1 MGKRLFSLGDCGC
14 SDLTANCTGN
24 ICADLVGVVEKW
36 VWSSTHL
43 DISNAYQVDLTSG
56 KMRAMGHNY
65 MSTYDYSFIFCYYF
79 LCL

>member
-1 MGKRLFSLGDCGC
+1 MGKRLFSFGDCGC

-24 ICADLVGVVEKW
+24 ICADLVGVAEKW

-43 DISNAYQVDLTSG
+43 DISNAYQVDPTSE

-65 MSTYDYSFIFCYYF
+65 MSTYDYSFVFCY
-79 LCL
+79 